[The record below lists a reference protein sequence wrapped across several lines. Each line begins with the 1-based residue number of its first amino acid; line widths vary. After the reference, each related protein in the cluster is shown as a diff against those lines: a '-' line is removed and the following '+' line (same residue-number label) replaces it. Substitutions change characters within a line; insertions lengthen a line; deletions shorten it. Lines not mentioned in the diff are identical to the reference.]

1 MKPAEARLP
10 VSRLV
15 ELFELD
21 EASGTITW
29 KTRPVEHFA
38 SIASWKSWNIRF
50 AGKRAG
56 SVMGRGYRQVAINAC
71 LHKEHRVIFAL
82 HHGRWPEQV
91 IDHINHVRNDNR
103 PINLRDVSHAENSRN
118 RKPKA

>member
-1 MKPAEARLP
+1 MTPAEARLP

-15 ELFELD
+15 ELFTLD

-38 SIASWKSWNIRF
+38 SVASWKRWNIRF

-56 SVMGRGYRQVAINAC
+56 SIVGCGYRQVAIDAW
-71 LHKEHRVIFAL
+71 LYKEHRVIFAL
-82 HHGRWPEQV
+82 HHGHWPEQV
-91 IDHINHVRNDNR
+91 IDHINHIRSDNR
-103 PINLRDVSHAENSRN
+103 PINLRDVSHADNLRN